1 MKKQSS
7 LNMQIENQKLL
18 KEVILTHEIWQ
29 NENHE
34 FNSYFGG
41 IRNFGEYRSGDT
53 RVLIS
58 KEEWKKI
65 HAEKRQIVKETI
77 NGLLEAK
84 KVKFDSS
91 IVGLS
96 KSRKIEHIREERE
109 KLQIERNRTIKYSN
123 FDLYD
128 VPRTDW
134 GKVYLRFHPSLEYK
148 AVIDFDKY
156 LEDLE
161 NGNQNVFL
169 NDLIGCCRCLQ
180 SNITYH
186 ARTDTEKKHQDVE
199 NMRNR
204 GVRDFLEIRGY
215 EIKDQT
221 QHGISERGKSAGEVD
236 ILVKKTINTIIEALN
251 LKNISSVSNTEYLNK
266 HIKKLEDNYDPEG
279 LKEKYL
285 LVYADIKNDN
295 FDRFCE
301 NYHTHIDTYSFEFK
315 KTDIKEIPTEEI
327 TDTKETITN
336 IKVYQTSHLR
346 ESVDVKLF
354 HILVKMPVI

>member
-1 MKKQSS
+1 
-7 LNMQIENQKLL
+7 MQIENQKLL
-18 KEVILTHEIWQ
+18 KEVILTHEIWK

-41 IRNFGEYRSGDT
+41 IRNFGEHRYGDT

-58 KEEWKKI
+58 EEEWKKI
-65 HAEKRQIVKETI
+65 HAEKSQIVKETI
-77 NGLLEAK
+77 NSLLEAK
-84 KVKFDSS
+84 KVKFDCK

-96 KSRKIEHIREERE
+96 KNRKIEHIREERE

-156 LEDLE
+156 LENLE

-169 NDLIGCCRCLQ
+169 NDLISCCRCLQ
-180 SNITYH
+180 SDRTYYV
-186 ARTDTEKKHQDVE
+186 RTDKDGTHEDLE
-199 NMRNR
+199 NKRNR
-204 GVRDFLEIRGY
+204 YIKSLLYSKGY
-215 EIKDQT
+215 IVNDGT
-221 QHGISERGKSAGEVD
+221 QRGISEKGKNSGELD
-236 ILVKKTINTIIEALN
+236 ISVVKPINTTIEALN
-251 LKNISSVSNTEYLNK
+251 LNSIKIEYLNN

-285 LVYADIKNDN
+285 LVYVDIRDG
-295 FDRFCE
+295 FDKFCKKY
-301 NYHTHIDTYSFEFK
+301 NTHIDKHSFVFE

-346 ESVDVKLF
+346 ESVDVKLL